1 MRIEY
6 KITVNDVEEFAPDDE
21 TRLEIITDMIN
32 GDYTSEALRQ
42 DYFESVIRE
51 PEGE

>member
-6 KITVNDVEEFAPDDE
+6 KITVNEVEEFVPDDE

-32 GDYTSEALRQ
+32 GDYSVSSLRQ

>member
-6 KITVNDVEEFAPDDE
+6 KITVNEVEVFAPDDE
-21 TRLEIITDMIN
+21 TRLEMLADLIN
-32 GDYTSEALRQ
+32 GNYTVEDLRQ
-42 DYFESVIRE
+42 DYFESVVRE